1 MSRWRIVAITE
12 TGERRE
18 TEWNSCADINNQQAV
33 LQANRARLPRE
44 KVEIEFED
52 EIWPE
57 FLELEP

>member
-18 TEWNSCADINNQQAV
+18 TEWNACTDANVQRAV
-33 LQANRARLPRE
+33 LQANRARLLEE
-44 KVEIEFED
+44 KVEIELED